1 MGSRFSMLTD
11 LDSPDLD
18 TAFAA
23 ALQLAERVAL
33 EPLQLIATAD
43 RLNAAQRFADV
54 ATLYQRWLGH
64 CSSSVNYIIQF
75 NLGVTLSQLEQL
87 SAAETAYR
95 AAIAQSPD
103 FAQAWFNLGSVL
115 ERQQKPQEAL
125 AIWQSMLDKPLVNK
139 EDSRDLYLL
148 VLNSMGR
155 LLEETRQLQPAE
167 AMLRTSLEVDP
178 AQPKVIQH
186 WVHLRQKQCEWPVY
200 NPLEGLSCGDLLRAS
215 SPLALLT
222 ASDDPGLQL
231 AAAVHF
237 VKERVDVRVPALAP
251 AQGYRHDKLRIGFL
265 SSDFCLHA
273 VSLLTVE
280 LFELLDRERF
290 EVYGFC
296 WSREDGS
303 ELRERVKRAFDHYV
317 RIAAMDD
324 ATAAHCIRQQ
334 EIDIL
339 IDLQGLTSG
348 ARPNILAYR
357 PAPVQMTYLG
367 FPGPTGLPC
376 VDYVIAD
383 RYLIPDSEKPYYSE
397 TPLYLPQVFQSSD
410 RQRPVAPLPT
420 RAQCALPEGQF
431 VFCSFNNNYKF
442 NEEVFDC
449 WTRILQR
456 VPESVMWLLADNT
469 WAQENLCAR
478 AKQQGIDPARLLFAP
493 RVAPP
498 DYLARYTAADLF
510 LDAYPFNAGT
520 TANDALWMGL
530 PVLTRSGRTFASRMA
545 GSLLTA
551 LDLPELITH
560 TLADYEERAVQ
571 LAIQSGLL
579 AGLKQR
585 LAQAREH
592 SPVFDM
598 PRFVKDFESTIGTAM
613 RSLDRGN

>member
-1 MGSRFSMLTD
+1 MPTD
-11 LDSPDLD
+11 NLDSPDLD
-18 TAFAA
+18 SAFAL

-43 RLNAAQRFADV
+43 RLNAAQRFTDV
-54 ATLYQRWLGH
+54 ATLYQRWLAH
-64 CSSSVNYIIQF
+64 CSSSVNYIVQF
-75 NLGVTLSQLEQL
+75 NLGVTLSLLAQLP
-87 SAAETAYR
+87 AAENAYR
-95 AAIAQSPD
+95 AAIAQNPE

-115 ERQQKPQEAL
+115 ERQQQPQEAL
-125 AIWQSMLDKPLVNK
+125 AIWQSMLDKPLVSAQG
-139 EDSRDLYLL
+139 SRELYLM
-148 VLNSMGR
+148 VCNSMGR

-200 NPLEGLSCGDLLRAS
+200 IPLNGLSYGDLVKAS

-237 VKERVDVRVPALAP
+237 VKERVNVRVPALAP

-280 LFELLDRERF
+280 LFELFDRERF

-303 ELRERVKRAFDHYV
+303 ELRTRVKKAMNQFV
-317 RIAAMDD
+317 PIATMDD
-324 ATAAHCIRQQ
+324 ATAAHCIRQH

-339 IDLQGLTSG
+339 IDLHGLTSG

-357 PAPVQMTYLG
+357 PSPVQMTYLG
-367 FPGPTGLPC
+367 FPGPSGLPC
-376 VDYVIAD
+376 IDYIIAD

-410 RQRPVAPLPT
+410 RQRPVASLPT
-420 RAQCALPEGQF
+420 RAQCGLPKNHF

-449 WTRILQR
+449 WMRILQR
-456 VPESVMWLLADNT
+456 VPGSVLWLLADNP
-469 WAQENLCAR
+469 WAQNNLCAR
-478 AKQQGIDPARLLFAP
+478 AELQGINPTRLLFAP

-551 LDLPELITH
+551 LDLPELITE
-560 TLADYEERAVQ
+560 TLDEYEDRAVQ
-571 LAIQSGLL
+571 LATQVGYL
-579 AGLKQR
+579 AGLR
-585 LAQAREH
+585 LRLTEARQC
-592 SPVFDM
+592 SPLFDM
-598 PRFVKDFESTIGTAM
+598 PRFVRDFESTISTVAL
-613 RSLDRGN
+613 RPA

>member
-33 EPLQLIATAD
+33 EPLKLIATAD

-64 CSSSVNYIIQF
+64 CSSSVNYIVQF

-87 SAAETAYR
+87 PAAENAYR

-200 NPLEGLSCGDLLRAS
+200 SPLEGLSYGDLLRAS

-251 AQGYRHDKLRIGFL
+251 TQGYRHDKLRIGFL

-303 ELRERVKRAFDHYV
+303 GLRERVKKAFDHYV
-317 RIAAMDD
+317 RIATMDD

-397 TPLYLPQVFQSSD
+397 TPLYLPLVFQSSD

-420 RAQCALPEGQF
+420 RAQCGLPEGQF

-449 WTRILQR
+449 WMRILQR

-469 WAQENLCAR
+469 WAQDNLCAR

-551 LDLPELITH
+551 LDLPELITTSLH
-560 TLADYEERAVQ
+560 DYEERAMQ
-571 LAIQSGLL
+571 LATQSGLL

-598 PRFVKDFESTIGTAM
+598 PRFVKDFESTIGTVVQ
-613 RSLDRGN
+613 SLDRGN

>member
-1 MGSRFSMLTD
+1 MLIDD

-18 TAFAA
+18 TALAA

-33 EPLQLIATAD
+33 EPLKLIATAD
-43 RLNAAQRFADV
+43 RLNAAQRLADV
-54 ATLYQRWLGH
+54 ATLYQCWLGH

-75 NLGVTLSQLEQL
+75 NLGVTLSLLEQL
-87 SAAETAYR
+87 PAAESAYR

-103 FAQAWFNLGSVL
+103 FAQAWFNLGSLL
-115 ERQQKPQEAL
+115 ERQQHPQEAL
-125 AIWQSMLDKPLVNK
+125 ALWQSMLDKKLV
-139 EDSRDLYLL
+139 DAQASRALYLM
-148 VLNSMGR
+148 VCNSLGR

-167 AMLRTSLEVDP
+167 AMLRASLDADP
-178 AQPKVIQH
+178 LQPKVIQH
-186 WVHLRQKQCEWPVY
+186 WVHLRQKQCAWPVY
-200 NPLEGLSCGDLLRAS
+200 QAFEGLSRGDLIRAS

-237 VKERVDVRVPALAP
+237 VKERVNLRVPALAP
-251 AQGYRHDKLRIGFL
+251 VQGYRHDKLRIGFL

-280 LFELLDRERF
+280 LFELFDREHF
-290 EVYGFC
+290 ELHGFC

-303 ELRERVKRAFDHYV
+303 QLRERVKNAMDHFV
-317 RIAAMDD
+317 RIADLDD
-324 ATAAHCIRQQ
+324 ATAAQCIRLA

-376 VDYVIAD
+376 IDYVIAD
-383 RYLIPDSEKPYYSE
+383 RYLIPDEEQPYYSE
-397 TPLYLPQVFQSSD
+397 TPLYLPAVFQCSD
-410 RQRPVAPLPT
+410 CQRPIGPLPT
-420 RAQCALPEGQF
+420 RGQCGLPEERF

-449 WTRILQR
+449 WMRILRR
-456 VPESVMWLLADNT
+456 VPDSLLWLLADNP
-469 WAQENLCAR
+469 WAQANLCAR
-478 AKQQGIDPARLLFAP
+478 AQDQGIDPARLLFAP

-498 DYLARYTAADLF
+498 DYLARYTTADLF

-551 LDLPELITH
+551 LELPELITRSV
-560 TLADYEERAVQ
+560 DEYEERAV
-571 LAIQSGLL
+571 LL
-579 AGLKQR
+579 ATNPALLAELKQR
-585 LAQAREH
+585 LAQGRQH
-592 SPVFDM
+592 SALFDT
-598 PRFVKDFESTIGTAM
+598 PRFVRDFERTIGAVALK
-613 RSLDRGN
+613 SD